1 VSASALKHER
11 FMAHGESV
19 VAEAILGPTTGAR
32 GTQLVRVMLTDRG
45 RLVGF
50 KANTSRPLFSVNLD
64 EVAAIT
70 TSVNHPLLGLGVPRF
85 RLQLAL
91 KDGASI
97 GLQSAGRTRPVR
109 ALAAAIEKGL
119 SR

>member
-64 EVAAIT
+64 
-70 TSVNHPLLGLGVPRF
+70 
-85 RLQLAL
+85 
-91 KDGASI
+91 
-97 GLQSAGRTRPVR
+97 
-109 ALAAAIEKGL
+109 
-119 SR
+119 